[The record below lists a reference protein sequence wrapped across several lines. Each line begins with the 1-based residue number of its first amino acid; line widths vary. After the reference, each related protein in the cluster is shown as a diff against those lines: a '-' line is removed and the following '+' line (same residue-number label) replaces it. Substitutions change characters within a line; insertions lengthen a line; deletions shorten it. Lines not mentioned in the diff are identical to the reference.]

1 MLDRFEALKYFC
13 IAAET
18 LQFRETAIRMSVSP
32 QVVTR
37 IIAELESELGSL
49 LFLRNTRNMQLTKF
63 GERFLPKA
71 QQFLSEGEI
80 LFAQAKQKQNEMS
93 GIVRITAPKLPEN
106 DAILIAL
113 IEKCVAYPKLRIDWR
128 VGSAKLHSI
137 ENQIDIGIRIGLAPE
152 PSMIIR
158 KIIDMQDK
166 LVISPKLLAELGNPV
181 DLNDLQKRFPVSNL
195 IDVDTGRSW
204 GWPINENLHLFPKK
218 VRFVTDDAYSELNA
232 TLSGLVCSLMADYLC
247 NKHIAS
253 GNLEELFP
261 EIPRK
266 SWQMYLY
273 RPQQTITAPHVLQ
286 VFDWLTTI
294 LKDFYKS

>member
-1 MLDRFEALKYFC
+1 MLDKFEALKYFC

-247 NKHIAS
+247 NKYIAS
-253 GNLEELFP
+253 GNLVELFP

>member
-49 LFLRNTRNMQLTKF
+49 LFLRNTRNMQLTNF

-253 GNLEELFP
+253 GNLVELFP